1 MMWKPYRH
9 DLCAYLP
16 DGLVDVM
23 FSDGDIRTAKN
34 VNWYTPYKSCGS
46 QRIFIIAWRESE

>member
-1 MMWKPYRH
+1 MWKSYRQH
-9 DLCAYLP
+9 LCANLP

-34 VNWYTPYKSCGS
+34 VNWYTPYKSCGN